1 MEILI
6 IFLYV
11 IPALVLVVVGVWL
24 ASLFFQVKKQ
34 VELNKIQ
41 VKLLYTLAAK
51 AGVDKEALNALVNHD
66 AGLVVAADK

>member
-41 VKLLYTLAAK
+41 VKLLYTLASK